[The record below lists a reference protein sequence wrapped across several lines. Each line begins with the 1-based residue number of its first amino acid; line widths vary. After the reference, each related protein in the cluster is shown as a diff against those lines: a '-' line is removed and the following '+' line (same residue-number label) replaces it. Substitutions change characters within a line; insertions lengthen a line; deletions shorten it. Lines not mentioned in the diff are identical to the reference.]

1 MLSGFLSV
9 PPQAD
14 SIAYQTNR
22 TGNGDIYVIGADG
35 HNKVQL
41 TRSPDIDLVP
51 SWELNSGNGRM
62 RQGSG
67 MSLEPDA
74 LTWA

>member
-1 MLSGFLSV
+1 MRAAARRAGLRPTAADRLLAAFGALSWAPDGH
-9 PPQAD
+9 
-14 SIAYQTNR
+14 SIAYQTDR

-51 SWELNSGNGRM
+51 SWEP
-62 RQGSG
+62 Q
-67 MSLEPDA
+67 
-74 LTWA
+74 